1 MDKAVYRDLIQE
13 HVHLEEVDST
23 NRYALDAG
31 RTGLLVTARTQT
43 LGKGTKGRT
52 WFSPAGTNLYMT
64 LTVGT
69 PDGRFPL
76 VAGVAVHEALSV
88 ILPGKTIRIK
98 WPNDIIVSGAKVC
111 GILCESKG
119 ALTAIGIG
127 INVNQRTWPDDL
139 LDTAVSLAQITSM
152 EYDLDLVMNQVI
164 SDLAKWFGIFHQDGF
179 PPIRKRFLEYGLLQ
193 DYKLFTEEGLSCTIV
208 DLNMEGHLLVN
219 VSGKLRTL
227 VSGSLTVT
235 RS

>member
-1 MDKAVYRDLIQE
+1 MDKANYRDLIQE

-43 LGKGTKGRT
+43 RGKGTKGRT

-64 LTVGT
+64 LTVGK

-76 VAGVAVHEALSV
+76 VAGVAVHEALSG
-88 ILPGKTIRIK
+88 ILPGRTIRIK

-127 INVNQRTWPDDL
+127 INVNQMSWPDDL
-139 LDTAVSLAQITSM
+139 LDTAVSLAQIGAM
-152 EYDLDLVMNQVI
+152 EYDLDLVMNEVI
-164 SDLAKWFGIFHQDGF
+164 SHLAKWFGIFHQDGF
-179 PPIRKRFLEYGLLQ
+179 PPIRKRFLEYGLLK
-193 DYKLFTEEGLSCTIV
+193 DYKLFTEEGLSCSIV

-227 VSGSLTVT
+227 VSSSLTVV